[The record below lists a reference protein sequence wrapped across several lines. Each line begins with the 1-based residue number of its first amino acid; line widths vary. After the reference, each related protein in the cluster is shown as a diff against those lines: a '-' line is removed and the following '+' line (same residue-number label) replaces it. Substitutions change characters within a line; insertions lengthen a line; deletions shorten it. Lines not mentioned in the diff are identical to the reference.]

1 MNEENQGKIQTNTD
15 GIEANKLNIQ
25 SNQETIATNLAG
37 IQSNND
43 QIQTN
48 QGTIQSNQ
56 ASIQSNIDAVQDV
69 TNHFNVNYFLENL
82 KPFPLLRLVIISR
95 P

>member
-25 SNQETIATNLAG
+25 SNQETIATNQAG

-43 QIQTN
+43 QIEIN

-56 ASIQSNIDAVQDV
+56 ASIQSNLEAIQDV
-69 TNHFNVNYFLENL
+69 TNHFNVNSILEYL
-82 KPFPLLRLVIISR
+82 QPFTLRLFF
-95 P
+95 